1 MLWVNDETGVL
12 VYGNTNDEAE
22 QRLSRYMQIHP
33 DEPGSWTR
41 VDSIWLMWDGAV
53 GGHAE
58 RVRTD
63 RTGPGWFPAKG

>member
-12 VYGNTNDEAE
+12 VYGDTDEEAE
-22 QRLSRYMQIHP
+22 RRLTCFLQRHP
-33 DEPGSWTR
+33 GERGSWTR
-41 VDSIWLMWDGAV
+41 VDSIWLVWDGVV

-63 RTGPGWFPAKG
+63 RTGPGWFPVKG